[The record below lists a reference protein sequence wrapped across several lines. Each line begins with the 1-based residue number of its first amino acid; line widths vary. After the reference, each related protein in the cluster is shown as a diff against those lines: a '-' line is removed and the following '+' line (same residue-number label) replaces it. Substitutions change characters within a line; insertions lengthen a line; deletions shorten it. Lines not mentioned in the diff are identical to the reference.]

1 MQLVLDLLCCHLE
14 RGERPGNVTL
24 PPPLQVG
31 EALLGDTGLA
41 VVDVVGEGAD
51 GEAGAQPAAARE
63 LWGVSGV
70 GRVRCGMS
78 CIAAGGR
85 QRGNNIRNQTYSRE
99 LLPNPRM
106 APQEEEQWQRGRHP
120 GDRL

>member
-1 MQLVLDLLCCHLE
+1 MQLVLDLLRCHLE
-14 RGERPGNVTL
+14 RGERPGNVAL

-63 LWGVSGV
+63 LWGG
-70 GRVRCGMS
+70 VRCGVS
-78 CIAAGGR
+78 GIAAKGC
-85 QRGNNIRNQTYSRE
+85 QGN
-99 LLPNPRM
+99 
-106 APQEEEQWQRGRHP
+106 
-120 GDRL
+120 